1 MLQDVIV
8 AGTASYSDS
17 GQKLEGLRQV
27 NFIFGAN
34 GSGKTSIS
42 RVIAN
47 PTDYP
52 RSSLYWLRGSA
63 LDRRV
68 FNCDFAAKNLTG
80 STTPGV
86 FTLGEE
92 SVETKV
98 KIEAARTVISRCLNG
113 ISGLKDV
120 RDGLDRKS
128 GKNGEILALRENF
141 ELQCWAYKTAHDAHF
156 ANAFEGLRNN
166 KAKFCDRVLSEYADN
181 DAALHELDVLKDR
194 ASTVF
199 EKGVVKVEAIPVISL
214 QDLISLEGDPVL
226 AKKVIGKEDVD
237 VAALIKKLGNS
248 DWVKQGLAYVGSQ
261 DDPCPFCQQ
270 DMPHRLVNH
279 LNEYFDETYM
289 ADLAAIAR
297 LDTAYAEF
305 SRAVLERLALLAAN
319 GHRYIDATL
328 LQAEIDRLTDRLAL
342 NARLI
347 AGKKKE
353 PSAPVS
359 LEPLT
364 EIENGIA
371 VILDRARSEAVAHN
385 AMVDNLEAEKANLT
399 KEIWKYVLTEG
410 KDVIES
416 YQKAKESLE
425 KAVAGLT
432 AGIEKFEEQHRAAVA
447 ELTALEKSITSVQPT
462 VTEINRTLASFGFTN
477 FALAT
482 AGERESEYKIVRRDG
497 SDAATTLSEGERGF
511 ITFLYFYHLVR
522 GSITQT
528 GTSTDRIVVF
538 DDPVSSLDSDVL
550 FIVSSL
556 IRKMV
561 DEAVEG
567 SGQIK
572 QVIILTHN
580 IYFHK
585 EVSFDSKRGAD
596 VCRSHETFWVVRK
609 ADDVSHLIRHA
620 NNPIKTSYELL
631 WAEVKS
637 ENRSKATIQNTLRRI
652 LENYFKILG
661 NTDFNDIVEKFEGRD
676 KLICASMFSWVHDG
690 SHSFND
696 DLYLTTDDGIID
708 RYLIVFRQIF
718 EKTDHMG
725 HYRMMMG
732 EETIISQIAVNQNT
746 RGDPTDG
753 PAAAVAS

>member
-1 MLQDVIV
+1 MLHEVIV
-8 AGTASYSDS
+8 ASTASYSDS
-17 GQKLEGLRQV
+17 GQRLDGLKQV

-47 PTDYP
+47 PNDYAK
-52 RSSLYWLRGSA
+52 SSLSWLRGSA

-68 FNCDFAAKNLTG
+68 FNCDFSAKNLTG

-92 SVETKV
+92 NVETKA
-98 KIEAARTVISRCLNG
+98 KIEAARTEISRCRNG
-113 ISGLKDV
+113 ISGLMDV
-120 RDGLDRKS
+120 RDGVDRKS
-128 GKNGEILALRENF
+128 GKNGELVTLRDNF

-166 KAKFCDRVLSEYADN
+166 KAKFCDRVLSEYAEN
-181 DAALHELDVLKDR
+181 DAAVHELDVLKDR
-194 ASTVF
+194 ASTIF
-199 EKGVVKVEAIPVISL
+199 EKGVAKVEAIPVISL

-248 DWVKQGLAYVGSQ
+248 DWVKQGLAYVGGQ
-261 DDPCPFCQQ
+261 DDLCPFCQQ
-270 DMPHRLVNH
+270 GMPHRLVDH
-279 LNEYFDETYM
+279 LNEYFDETYL
-289 ADLAAIAR
+289 ADLSAIDR

-305 SRAVLERLALLAAN
+305 ARAVLERLALLAAN
-319 GHRYIDATL
+319 VHRYIDATL

-342 NARLI
+342 NVRLI

-353 PSAPVS
+353 PSTPIS
-359 LEPLT
+359 LEALT
-364 EIENGIA
+364 EIESGIA

-385 AMVDNLEAEKANLT
+385 VMVDNLEAEKANLT
-399 KEIWKYVLTEG
+399 NEIWKYVLTEG

-416 YQKAKESLE
+416 YQKTKDSLE

-432 AGIEKFEEQHRAAVA
+432 AGIDKFEEQQRVATA
-447 ELTALEKSITSVQPT
+447 ELIALEKSITSVQPT
-462 VTEINRTLASFGFTN
+462 VTEINQTLASFGFTN

-482 AGERESEYKIVRRDG
+482 AGESESDYKIVRRDG

-528 GTSTDRIVVF
+528 GTSTERIVVF

-561 DEAVEG
+561 DEAIDG

-609 ADDVSHLIRHA
+609 ADDVSQLIRHV

-631 WAEVKS
+631 WAEVKN

-661 NTDFNDIVEKFEGRD
+661 NTDFNDIVDKFEGRD
-676 KLICASMFSWVHDG
+676 KIICGSLFSWVHDG

-696 DLYLTTDDGIID
+696 DLYLTTDDSVID
-708 RYLIVFRQIF
+708 RYLTVFRQIF

-732 EETIISQIAVNQNT
+732 DEASVAQIAVNQNT
-746 RGDPTDG
+746 PGDPTYG
-753 PAAAVAS
+753 SAAAA